1 MGTDRWQL
9 MHCQATW
16 VEVGQVMV
24 AVDHRVGEET
34 TLAEVIHQVT
44 LPTLDVQAFRFS
56 RFPNRGVD
64 HLGLREVTA
73 IRTEVMILTMM
84 TMN

>member
-1 MGTDRWQL
+1 MVRWQP

-24 AVDHRVGEET
+24 AVDHGEGEET
-34 TLAEVIHQVT
+34 TLVEVI
-44 LPTLDVQAFRFS
+44 PILDVQAFRFS

-64 HLGLREVTA
+64 HLGPREVTA